1 MYVARKAFTLMEILV
16 ATFLLGLLLVGFL
29 LFLLPTL
36 KVMGRA
42 SAQTEVQQQALL
54 AFERIERE
62 LRTSGSTAVGV
73 FSQSLV
79 GAGQWPGLYLTPL
92 QGVDGQGQPNWA
104 PRLLAFWWNPTDQ
117 RLMMK
122 TWPPKTPASFAQEP
136 ILSRPAHLST
146 TDFHDLINSTTATE
160 RRLASGGVA
169 FDVIHAGAS
178 SALVAPLTLQ
188 IELERQ
194 VGHEHE
200 QFKFHKVLTLRT
212 L

>member
-1 MYVARKAFTLMEILV
+1 MCAVRKAFTLMEILV
-16 ATFLLGLLLVGFL
+16 AAGLLGLLLLGFL

-54 AFERIERE
+54 AFERIDRE

-79 GAGQWPGLYLTPL
+79 GAGQWPGLCLTPL

-104 PRLLAFWWNPTDQ
+104 PRMLAFWWDSSEQ
-117 RLMMK
+117 RLMVK
-122 TWPPKTPASFAQEP
+122 TWPPKNPPSFAQEP
-136 ILSRPAHLST
+136 VLSRPARLT
-146 TDFHDLINSTTATE
+146 AIEFHDLVHGLNGSE
-160 RRLASGGVA
+160 RRLASGVTA
-169 FDVIHAGAS
+169 FDVVHGGTG

-188 IELERQ
+188 IELQRQ